1 MSLNNL
7 WEKCCCFKEYIC
19 DIQVI
24 IIVTQQKKY
33 DIQKTNNRKLM
44 LDNCAHFDIVSCLN
58 VNQK

>member
-44 LDNCAHFDIVSCLN
+44 LDNCAHFDIVSC
-58 VNQK
+58 